1 MRWLGQPAHALS
13 RTKAVRLASVYAS
26 QRVCPEFA
34 GPGALGWT
42 PARERATLNPCG
54 SQTADVLRRHGDRA
68 PRLSDQERAMNLHR
82 IVVALAAFFGLT
94 FVLTAGSDTAK
105 KLVGVWEITNNKE
118 APPGATVEFTR
129 DGKMTVRA
137 KVGEKELK
145 IEGTYELKDDAIVTK
160 LSVGGKTK
168 TESNK
173 IRKLTEKELIIVDEK
188 GKVEEYKRVK

>member
-1 MRWLGQPAHALS
+1 
-13 RTKAVRLASVYAS
+13 
-26 QRVCPEFA
+26 
-34 GPGALGWT
+34 
-42 PARERATLNPCG
+42 
-54 SQTADVLRRHGDRA
+54 
-68 PRLSDQERAMNLHR
+68 MNLHR
-82 IVVALAAFFGLT
+82 IVVALAVFLGLT

-129 DGKMTVRA
+129 DGKMKVRA

-145 IEGTYELKDDAIVTK
+145 IDGTYELKDDAIVSK

-173 IRKLTEKELIIVDEK
+173 IRKLTEKELVIVDEK